1 MQNVQNA
8 AEIQQRVINLVELYR
23 TKVGK
28 ESNKAKV
35 LAAEYKA
42 QYDQEIEFAY
52 TMHEQGLGGYVLD
65 IQIPEDEVDYIR
77 VNEQL
82 LGYFYKKVAGKDADV
97 KALKELL
104 AEKYDKSVFSEEE
117 ETFLKN
123 NFHKKKNTSHTRTT
137 RQTAA
142 KT

>member
-28 ESNKAKV
+28 ESNKAKE

-42 QYDQEIEFAY
+42 RYDQEIEIAY
-52 TMHEQGLGGYVLD
+52 AMHEQGLGGYVLD
-65 IQIPEDEVDYIR
+65 IQIPEEEIDYIR
-77 VNEQL
+77 ANEQL
-82 LGYFYKKVAGKDADV
+82 LGHFYKEVAGKEADT

-104 AEKYDKSVFSEEE
+104 ADKYDNSVFSEEE
-117 ETFLKN
+117 ESFLKD
-123 NFHKKKNTSHTRTT
+123 NF
-137 RQTAA
+137 
-142 KT
+142 